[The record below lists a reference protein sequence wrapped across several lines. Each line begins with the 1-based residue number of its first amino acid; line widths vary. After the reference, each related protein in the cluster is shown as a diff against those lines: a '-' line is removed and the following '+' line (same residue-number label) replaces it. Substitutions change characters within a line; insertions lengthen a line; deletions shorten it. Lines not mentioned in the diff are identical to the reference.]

1 MKIENQV
8 CSLELA
14 SKLKELGIRQKSLW
28 NWAHCEVVSEVGDSA
43 LETTL
48 VITMHKG
55 DQFIASAFTVA
66 ELGEMLP
73 SPAGNYLGR
82 KRFKCGWDEN
92 GWYIEL
98 IALNGGTNTFH
109 GKSEADA
116 RASMLIY
123 LIENKII
130 HAVEL

>member
-8 CSLELA
+8 TSLEL
-14 SKLKELGIRQKSLW
+14 SKRLKELGVKQESLW
-28 NWAHCEVVSEVGDSA
+28 NWAHCEVVTEGASA

-55 DQFIASAFTVA
+55 DKFIASAFTVA

-98 IALNGGTNTFH
+98 LALNGGTNIFH
-109 GKSEADA
+109 GKSEADS
-116 RASMLIY
+116 RANMLIY
-123 LIENKII
+123 LIENQII